1 MLTFALGFFCSPILV
16 FWGWWGWV
24 SFRVY
29 WDFSSPRLLFFL
41 FLSPPIFS
49 NLEFVMSFPNV
60 PRGTFRPL
68 PHSRCS
74 DFPNCSTWNNPASS
88 VSQLGRGR
96 EVVGIEVALLCWQ
109 VAGGHV
115 TLSEVG
121 GRRWRSRVTFWG
133 RLWVACIG
141 REVSVGVSLFFFCNV
156 FLRSLPIVQGAVRAK
171 GRDHPSRRA
180 NIAPSL
186 RTQSNKPGKSRHRIN
201 PSTIAPSHFGQAT
214 TAPFFCLPV
223 AHLPT
228 SPPPEKRNEI
238 IR

>member
-1 MLTFALGFFCSPILV
+1 MLTFALGFFARLS
-16 FWGWWGWV
+16 
-24 SFRVY
+24 SFFGIGGSGCLSEFIGIFLLR
-29 WDFSSPRLLFFL
+29 DFCFFL
-41 FLSPPIFS
+41 FFSPSIFP

-74 DFPNCSTWNNPASS
+74 VFPNCSTWNNPASS
-88 VSQLGRGR
+88 VSQLGHGR

-121 GRRWRSRVTFWG
+121 GRRWRSRVTFRG

-141 REVSVGVSLFFFCNV
+141 REVSVGVSLFFFVSND
-156 FLRSLPIVQGAVRAK
+156 FLRSLPIVQGVARAK

-186 RTQSNKPGKSRHRIN
+186 RTQSNKLGKSRHRIN
-201 PSTIAPSHFGQAT
+201 PSTIVPSHFG
-214 TAPFFCLPV
+214 
-223 AHLPT
+223 
-228 SPPPEKRNEI
+228 
-238 IR
+238 